1 MRVGTAFVLFPSLHS
16 VSVPPVSKMLLFVA
30 RNTVSTLLALAAI
43 FLLPFL
49 ALGGTASGF
58 ASLLVSVPL
67 LILFV
72 FVYCAQV
79 AAVRFPLG
87 SKSASSCVEEA
98 CGDREQNGKRDAR
111 LSNHLPGDGETQQPV
126 SFLALLRLV
135 FQYAV
140 SRVFPLW
147 RVDLALP
154 YRIEGRHVLI
164 SGGSKG
170 IGLSLALEC
179 VRKRAKVIS
188 LVARTLSTL
197 QDAQSLCIEEAKNHS
212 ISMAIQVIQAD
223 LADASTVQETLEKAV
238 NLEGSVVFSDEAHEL
253 KTSFELE
260 KLSAPSKKG
269 PRHASGL
276 CPVDFLF
283 CNAAAVEPRTL
294 ETTPSSEV
302 CRILDMN
309 MKSTILQIKAVL
321 PCMQRRHFGCICF
334 TNSIA
339 ALVPIYGLALY
350 SATKAGFTA
359 LFTALEQE
367 TAGSNILF
375 ANAYLPS
382 VDTPGFQRE
391 KEVRPTLTAKL
402 EGTITV
408 RSADAVAR
416 DVVDQIERGKNCIT
430 VCEDGWLLS
439 RRAAT
444 FCSSTSFA
452 NLVFEVLGA
461 GFVRFYLVWMHA
473 LFQFTSARE
482 RKQAFTETGETDE
495 SADATKKRS

>member
-98 CGDREQNGKRDAR
+98 CGDREQNGKRGAR

-154 YRIEGRHVLI
+154 YRIEGRHVFI

-238 NLEGSVVFSDEAHEL
+238 NLE
-253 KTSFELE
+253 
-260 KLSAPSKKG
+260 
-269 PRHASGL
+269 
-276 CPVDFLF
+276 
-283 CNAAAVEPRTL
+283 
-294 ETTPSSEV
+294 
-302 CRILDMN
+302 
-309 MKSTILQIKAVL
+309 
-321 PCMQRRHFGCICF
+321 
-334 TNSIA
+334 
-339 ALVPIYGLALY
+339 
-350 SATKAGFTA
+350 
-359 LFTALEQE
+359 
-367 TAGSNILF
+367 
-375 ANAYLPS
+375 
-382 VDTPGFQRE
+382 
-391 KEVRPTLTAKL
+391 
-402 EGTITV
+402 
-408 RSADAVAR
+408 
-416 DVVDQIERGKNCIT
+416 
-430 VCEDGWLLS
+430 
-439 RRAAT
+439 
-444 FCSSTSFA
+444 
-452 NLVFEVLGA
+452 
-461 GFVRFYLVWMHA
+461 
-473 LFQFTSARE
+473 
-482 RKQAFTETGETDE
+482 
-495 SADATKKRS
+495 

>member
-1 MRVGTAFVLFPSLHS
+1 
-16 VSVPPVSKMLLFVA
+16 
-30 RNTVSTLLALAAI
+30 
-43 FLLPFL
+43 
-49 ALGGTASGF
+49 
-58 ASLLVSVPL
+58 
-67 LILFV
+67 
-72 FVYCAQV
+72 
-79 AAVRFPLG
+79 
-87 SKSASSCVEEA
+87 
-98 CGDREQNGKRDAR
+98 
-111 LSNHLPGDGETQQPV
+111 
-126 SFLALLRLV
+126 
-135 FQYAV
+135 
-140 SRVFPLW
+140 
-147 RVDLALP
+147 
-154 YRIEGRHVLI
+154 
-164 SGGSKG
+164 
-170 IGLSLALEC
+170 
-179 VRKRAKVIS
+179 
-188 LVARTLSTL
+188 
-197 QDAQSLCIEEAKNHS
+197 
-212 ISMAIQVIQAD
+212 
-223 LADASTVQETLEKAV
+223 
-238 NLEGSVVFSDEAHEL
+238 GSVVFSDEAHEL

-416 DVVDQIERGKNCIT
+416 DVVDQIER
-430 VCEDGWLLS
+430 
-439 RRAAT
+439 
-444 FCSSTSFA
+444 
-452 NLVFEVLGA
+452 
-461 GFVRFYLVWMHA
+461 
-473 LFQFTSARE
+473 
-482 RKQAFTETGETDE
+482 
-495 SADATKKRS
+495 